1 MMRMR
6 LMMRLVVIL
15 SNLVPVDRQHVSL
28 QNVILRKGLPAPLA
42 TVVPLFQVDR
52 HDVPL
57 EDVAL

>member
-1 MMRMR
+1 
-6 LMMRLVVIL
+6 
-15 SNLVPVDRQHVSL
+15 VSL